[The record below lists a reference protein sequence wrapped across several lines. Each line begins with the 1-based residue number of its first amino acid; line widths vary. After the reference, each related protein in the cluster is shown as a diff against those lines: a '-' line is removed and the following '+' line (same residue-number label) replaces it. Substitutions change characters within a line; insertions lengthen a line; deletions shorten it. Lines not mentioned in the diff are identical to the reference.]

1 MPSLGPII
9 ERWREITN
17 RIESARKNSPAGAK
31 SAVLVAVAKAHPA
44 ESMLPLLSAGH
55 RAFGEN
61 KVQEAEAKWPGLRAK
76 FPGIELHLIGSLQS
90 NKAQEALELFDVIE
104 TVDRPSLVDALAK
117 ERAKASL
124 RCSQFWVQVNIGE
137 EKQKGGVLP
146 LELPSLLAHCK
157 AKGLSITGLMCVPP
171 AEENPA
177 PYFAL
182 LHKMG
187 KEHGIHNLSMGMS
200 GDYEVAVRL
209 GATHVRVGTALFG
222 QRD

>member
-1 MPSLGPII
+1 MTNII
-9 ERWREITN
+9 PCFNRIIS
-17 RIESARKNSPAGAK
+17 RIESAHKASPAATQ
-31 SAVLVAVAKAHPA
+31 SVVLVAVAKAHPA
-44 ESMLPLLSAGH
+44 EAMLPLLEAGH
-55 RAFGEN
+55 IVFGEN
-61 KVQEAEAKWPGLRAK
+61 KVQEAEAKWPGLREK
-76 FPGIELHLIGSLQS
+76 FPAIELHLIGSLQS

-104 TVDRPSLVDALAK
+104 TIDRASLVDALTK
-117 ERAKASL
+117 ERAKASS
-124 RCSQFWVQVNIGE
+124 RCSQFFVQVNIGE
-137 EKQKGGVLP
+137 EEQKGGVLP
-146 LELPSLLAHCK
+146 LELPALLAHCK
-157 AKGLSITGLMCVPP
+157 AKGLPITGLMCVPP